1 MEQEQGVMSLY
12 KDYPIIAG
20 ESAGRRVG
28 INPALHN
35 TYKRLE
41 QAALRG
47 NHWARIAV
55 KELHALTTGV
65 SGKSNVYI
73 RPFGG
78 PKTEF
83 GEQAFY
89 VFLPGLKATV
99 HPGRGVHY
107 FVTDLVLDANYYEA
121 REEVGEQTRMGL
133 YRAKL
138 EKEGKLWEADY
149 IKDGKVLPQDYR
161 LVAIADSGY
170 ATAGDA
176 AISVIPKAMKQPG
189 VPTDGVRRDGCDL
202 HFTPGKKRLG
212 GMVRYNALKEDNSRA
227 SALHLAA
234 TMQQAQSTKGVRWVA
249 NRGGSAVLTQAMQIL
264 ADRGVTLEG
273 HTAYLYKPST
283 SPGNA
288 LRLAHTLKLTLNESF
303 ADTSWDLQGA
313 FSQLTVAGQRLKNK
327 EDPYS
332 KGYHAQAWI
341 NGVVK
346 TGGTLGLAG
355 TAATAMG
362 ASIPMLAGIVG
373 AISTFGAVYAM
384 GPSLLENLSHKYK
397 R

>member
-1 MEQEQGVMSLY
+1 MSLY

-121 REEVGEQTRMGL
+121 TEDVRERTRMGL
-133 YRAKL
+133 YQATFD
-138 EKEGKLWEADY
+138 KEGKQWGVKYLE
-149 IKDGKVLPQDYR
+149 DGKVLPQEGR
-161 LVAIADSGY
+161 LVAIADSRY
-170 ATAGDA
+170 ARARDA
-176 AISVIPKAMKQPG
+176 ANDTIPKAMKRPG
-189 VPTDGVRRDGCDL
+189 VPTEDVRRKGCDL
-202 HFTPGKKRLG
+202 HFTPGNKRLG
-212 GMVRYNALKEDNSRA
+212 GLTRYNALKEDNSRA

-234 TMQQAQSTKGVRWVA
+234 TMEQAQSAEGIKWVA
-249 NRGGSAVLTQAMQIL
+249 SRGGSAVLTQAMQIL
-264 ADRGVTLEG
+264 VDRGVTLKG
-273 HTAYLYKPST
+273 HTASLYKPST

-288 LRLAHTLKLTLNESF
+288 LRLAHKLELTLNESF
-303 ADTSWDLQGA
+303 ADTGWDLQGA
-313 FSQLTVAGQRLKNK
+313 FSQLTVAGQRLKN
-327 EDPYS
+327 EDDPYE

-346 TGGTLGLAG
+346 AGGTLGLVG

-373 AISTFGAVYAM
+373 AISTGGALYAI
-384 GPSLLENLSHKYK
+384 GPSLLENLSHKFK

>member
-1 MEQEQGVMSLY
+1 MSIY
-12 KDYPIIAG
+12 KDYPTIAG
-20 ESAGRRVG
+20 AAAGRRVT
-28 INPALHN
+28 INPDLHN

-55 KELHALTTGV
+55 KELNALTTGL
-65 SGKSNVYI
+65 SGKNNVYI
-73 RPFGG
+73 SRFGG
-78 PKTEF
+78 SKNAV
-83 GEQAFY
+83 GEKAFY

-99 HPGRGVHY
+99 YPGAVGQYH
-107 FVTDLVLDANYYEA
+107 VTDLVLDANYFEA
-121 REEVGEQTRMGL
+121 TEEIRERTRMGL

-138 EKEGKLWEADY
+138 QDGRLWEAEY

-176 AISVIPKAMKQPG
+176 AKKAIPIAMKQPG

-202 HFTPGKKRLG
+202 HFTPGNKRLG
-212 GMVRYNALKEDNSRA
+212 GMIRYNALREDDSRA

-249 NRGGSAVLTQAMQIL
+249 DRGGSAVLTQAMQIL
-264 ADRGVTLEG
+264 ADRGIILEG

-283 SPGNA
+283 SPGDA

-303 ADTSWDLQGA
+303 ADTSWNLQGA
-313 FSQLTVAGQRLKNK
+313 FSQLTVAGQRLKNAD
-327 EDPYS
+327 DPYS

-346 TGGTLGLAG
+346 AGGTLGLAG

-362 ASIPMLAGIVG
+362 ASIPMLAGVVG
-373 AISTFGAVYAM
+373 AISTVGALYAM
-384 GPSLLENLSHKYK
+384 GPSLLENLSHKFK